1 MANSITSDITISTA
15 ITVLEELLAPL
26 GSFTANITNEIQ
38 PRRQDSVNVPVVRK
52 DSSAR
57 DYSYSTGYNT
67 TAETDVSTVNVPL
80 IERIKPF
87 HLADV
92 DMNKSPLTIASY
104 ARANAHEFGRYI
116 LQLVFDMLDADQ
128 AETTPTITNVSSV
141 NAGSVDLSHIQG
153 IQDNLDS
160 NGAPF
165 DRHVIMNS
173 SVNSALMPTSIE
185 TFGPSV
191 LQGGRFGNLYG
202 MSTHVTT
209 VTAGAI
215 GDVHTFGCSSDA
227 IIIANR
233 MPDVS
238 GQATLEEYTP
248 FTIDGL
254 GLQCAYRRYF
264 EPSKGETFGAF
275 TTIFGSA
282 IAKPEHISLITR
294 AS

>member
-26 GSFTANITNEIQ
+26 GAFTANITNEIQ
-38 PRRQDSVNVPVVRK
+38 PRRQDSVNVPIVK
-52 DSSAR
+52 KGSSAR
-57 DYSYSTGYNT
+57 DYAYGTGYNT
-67 TAETDVSTVNVPL
+67 SADTDVSVVNVPL
-80 IERIKPF
+80 VERIKPF

-104 ARANAHEFGRYI
+104 AKANAHEFGRYI
-116 LQLVFDMLDADQ
+116 LQTVFDMIDTDLASNS
-128 AETTPTITNVSSV
+128 PTVTNVASV
-141 NAGSVDLSHIQG
+141 NASDVALTNIQN
-153 IQDNLDS
+153 IQDDLDQ

-165 DRHVIMNS
+165 DRHVVMNA
-173 SVNSALMPTSIE
+173 SVNSALMPSSIE
-185 TFGPSV
+185 TFGPNV

-202 MSTHVTT
+202 MSTHVST
-209 VTAGAI
+209 VTAGGI
-215 GDVHTFGCSSDA
+215 DEVHTLGCSSDA

-264 EPSKGETFGAF
+264 EPSKGESFGAF
-275 TTIFGSA
+275 TTIFGAA
-282 IAKPEHISLITR
+282 IAKPTHMSVITR